1 MSNSFRIH
9 KKQYTSKSRPVLT
22 RILDP
27 IDRLEETVFS
37 IIIVLV
43 FTLAYRAFTLLPINK
58 EFFFTDAITI
68 FWASLGAVI
77 AWGLIDAIMYVI
89 FSVFE
94 RKDRVR
100 FLNELN
106 ASTTEQ
112 IGLEIISDEFDYIFD
127 PITNDEQRMA
137 IYEKV
142 YAALKDMRPKKIQV
156 EVDDLLGA
164 SAVFMAAIVAVIPS
178 LTPLVIFRGN
188 LNLALRLSNLFSFLM
203 LFITGYRWGKYS
215 GYQPLLMGLIIMS
228 MAALMVLL
236 AIPLGG

>member
-1 MSNSFRIH
+1 
-9 KKQYTSKSRPVLT
+9 
-22 RILDP
+22 
-27 IDRLEETVFS
+27 
-37 IIIVLV
+37 
-43 FTLAYRAFTLLPINK
+43 
-58 EFFFTDAITI
+58 
-68 FWASLGAVI
+68 
-77 AWGLIDAIMYVI
+77 MYVI

-106 ASTTEQ
+106 ASVTEQ

-228 MAALMVLL
+228 IAALMVLL
-236 AIPLGG
+236 AFPWVDKFCNNWPQS